1 MASATTREENKR
13 IARRF
18 MDEVSGKGNINLI
31 DEIFTEDVIDHTAL
45 GETRG
50 REAIK
55 ELFENLSAA
64 FPTHETTIDEII
76 AEGDTVAFRGRSRLT
91 HEGKFMGIEP
101 TGREVQ
107 IDGMTFLRIQDEKI
121 VERWTQFDM
130 LGMMQQLGVV
140 EPPGE

>member
-1 MASATTREENKR
+1 MATEETTEENKR

-18 MDEVSGKGNINLI
+18 IDEVSGKGNVDLI
-31 DEIFTEDVIDHTAL
+31 DELFAEDVIDHTPL

-64 FPTHETTIDEII
+64 FSTHDTTIEEII
-76 AEGDTVAFRGRSRLT
+76 AEDDMVALRGPSMLT
-91 HEGKFMGIEP
+91 HEGEFMGIEP

-107 IDGMTFLRIQDEKI
+107 IEGMDFLRIQDGKI
-121 VERWTQFDM
+121 AERWVQLDM

-140 EPPGE
+140 ETPGE